1 MGNSF
6 RSVGFFSAIANSK
19 VELLR
24 LFLNFFGLL
33 FEGLE
38 SGVIITIL

>member
-1 MGNSF
+1 MGRRFSF
-6 RSVGFFSAIANSK
+6 GRIFSAIANSK

-24 LFLNFFGLL
+24 LILNVFGLL